1 MSNKTAAQDRCAAW
15 IAALELY
22 GYAPIEVRW
31 STGQTN
37 FQIRAYRPHLYGE
50 PAAIVDV
57 SEEWVDGPDPVVHVQ
72 RSHHG
77 AYVAAGTAHAQVVP
91 GDLGAHRI
99 DIGDP
104 QKPVSLTIHLHPAG
118 KPNDHRVAL
127 AAIPVPE
134 QWMNQVEEICLQLAL
149 GTPLANVKI

>member
-31 STGQTN
+31 NRRRTN
-37 FQIRAYRPHLYGE
+37 FEIRAYRPHLYGE

-57 SEEWVDGPDPVVHVQ
+57 SEEWEDGPDPVVHVQ
-72 RSHHG
+72 RTHHG
-77 AYVAAGTAHAQVVP
+77 AYMRAGSAHAQVAP
-91 GDLGAHRI
+91 GELGAHRI

-104 QKPVSLTIHLHPAG
+104 RKAVSLTIHLHPAG
-118 KPNDHRVAL
+118 KPNDERIAL
-127 AAIPVPE
+127 HGMPVPE
-134 QWMNQVEEICLQLAL
+134 QWMNQVEEICLQVGL
-149 GTPLANVKI
+149 GTPLADVKI